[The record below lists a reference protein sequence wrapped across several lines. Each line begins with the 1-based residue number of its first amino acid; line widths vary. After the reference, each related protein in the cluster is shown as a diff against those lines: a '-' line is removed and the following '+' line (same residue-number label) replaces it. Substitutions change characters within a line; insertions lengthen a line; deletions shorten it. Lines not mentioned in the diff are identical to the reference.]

1 MQACILSPNHET
13 PTGAIAMN
21 APTAINISR
30 PALQCSEEEWRAR
43 VELAAC
49 YRLSARF
56 GMTDLIYTHISA
68 RVPGHPSQ
76 FLVNPNGLL
85 FEEITASNLVKIDLD
100 GNILQDTTGLGAL
113 PGGYN
118 FHSAVYVARADVA
131 CAVHTHTAATIA
143 VGAQK
148 GGLLNASQHAMRF
161 HNRVAYYDYPG
172 FVEGEEERRHVR
184 EALSDKSV
192 LMLRNHGLLVV
203 GKTIHEAFIL
213 AYYVENACRYQ
224 VAMQSCNVEFTCA
237 SAQTAEM
244 TAQAFEKTPWAK
256 RRDWP
261 ALLRMLDRDDPSY
274 AS

>member
-1 MQACILSPNHET
+1 
-13 PTGAIAMN
+13 MN
-21 APTAINISR
+21 AP
-30 PALQCSEEEWRAR
+30 LQRSGSHLNTLGCPEDEWRTR

-56 GMTDLIYTHISA
+56 GLTDLIYTHISA
-68 RVPGHPSQ
+68 RVPGEPTQ

-85 FEEITASNLVKIDLD
+85 FEEITASKLVKIDLQ
-100 GNILQDTTGLGAL
+100 GKILQDSTGLGVLA
-113 PGGYN
+113 GGYN
-118 FHSAVYVARADVA
+118 FHSAVYVARADVV
-131 CAVHTHTAATIA
+131 CAVHTHTPATIA

-148 GGLLNASQHAMRF
+148 AGLLNVSQHAMRF
-161 HNRVAYYDYPG
+161 HGRVAYYDYPG

-184 EALSDKSV
+184 ESLGDKQV

-203 GKTIHEAFIL
+203 GHSIHEAFIL
-213 AYYVENACRYQ
+213 TYYVETACRYQ

-237 SAQTAEM
+237 SPATAAI
-244 TAQAFEKTPWAK
+244 TARAFERTPWEK

-261 ALLRMLDRDDPSY
+261 ALLRQLDREDPSY